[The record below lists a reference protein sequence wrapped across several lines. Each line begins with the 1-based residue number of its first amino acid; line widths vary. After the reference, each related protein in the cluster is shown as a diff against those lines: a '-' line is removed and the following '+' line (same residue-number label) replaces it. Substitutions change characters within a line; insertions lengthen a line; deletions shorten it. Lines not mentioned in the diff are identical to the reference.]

1 MIDFLR
7 DAARLGVRT
16 GLESLPPDILSFT
29 LEYPSRPDVD
39 FERQR
44 LEQVLDG
51 SGFDLFAYSED
62 DDPEL
67 LILQFQGFRLR
78 QSSGFLFEVADQL
91 ASELDLVSVVPE
103 VGPGWV
109 EVETVQDQPEAVGEI
124 VWAACRSDAPVPV
137 NSDWARKMI
146 RADKVESRFSVTGR
160 GVLIGQPDTG
170 VADHVELKE
179 GIDRARGYN
188 FVDNSSDPTDP
199 LASSMS
205 SPGHGTSTS
214 SLVVSRASGLVTGSA
229 PGATLVPIRCIN
241 GVVIGLG
248 VAVAKAI
255 DHARKQGCR
264 IATMSLGGGIQG
276 QALKRAIRRAV
287 DADMIV
293 LAAAGNCVGFV
304 VYPAWDEN
312 VIAVAGIDQH
322 ETPWKGSSRGRKVD
336 VSAPGENVT
345 VARRK
350 PESAD
355 TSDINPE
362 GQGTSFAVALT
373 AGCAALWIERFGFDA
388 IVAEARQRD
397 SSVQELFRAAIRAT
411 ARRPEKWN
419 SDKMGAGIVDAHNL
433 LSTPL
438 DKIPKAK
445 AVTSQSTSEL
455 VFGTSSFGRFESEAT
470 YLASDQL
477 IRKSDSSI
485 LLEGADMPR
494 PSPGFERLLRER
506 NPDAL
511 WQPFVATGPV
521 TPFELPQEVIG
532 RISTRSGA
540 FHESIGSWNEVL
552 DQAEAV
558 LAYHEGA
565 QSESVRFGA
574 RGEFLAGIEKTLAE
588 IGRKGT
594 QALEGI
600 DLDRDVRLEALVE
613 LVGRPA
619 LRLCNGETP
628 FDIQHPGIGQ
638 WAENLM
644 VSFEDIRELSR
655 TVGRVD
661 IETTNGWQHVG
672 TGFVTGP
679 NQIMTNRHVL
689 DAFAE
694 PFPISPGTFEM
705 RLTANASINFDADA
719 ADDKMRYRIKSV
731 ISSGRDRIGR
741 FVDLSKLDMA
751 ILEIETENGHSNHPN
766 TFSTKWLPT
775 SGVTEVAVFGFP
787 ARPGQSAAPQGQ
799 SAALEYWQR
808 IREIYQRDFGTK
820 YLSPGE
826 IKFRPSEMG
835 GDKRGWAFSHD
846 ATTMGGNSGSVVV
859 SIGDQFGPCGLHF
872 GGRTLARNMAHDLTK
887 IDSSRDLVTQF

>member
-1 MIDFLR
+1 MIDFLK
-7 DAARLGVRT
+7 DAARVAVQT
-16 GLESLPPDILSFT
+16 GQQSLPPDILSFT
-29 LEYPSRPDVD
+29 LEYASRPELDA
-39 FERQR
+39 ERQR
-44 LEQVLDG
+44 LEQLLEG

-62 DDPEL
+62 DDPDL
-67 LILQFQGFRLR
+67 LILQFQGIQIR
-78 QSSGFLFEVADQL
+78 QSPEFLFKVADEL
-91 ASELDLVSVVPE
+91 ASELDLVSAVPE
-103 VGPGWV
+103 VGAGWV
-109 EVETVQDQPEAVGEI
+109 EIETVSDQPEAVGDI
-124 VWAACRSDAPVPV
+124 VWAACRSDAPPP
-137 NSDWARKMI
+137 SDRDWARRMI
-146 RADKVESRFSVTGR
+146 QADKAESEFSVTGH

-170 VADHVELKE
+170 VAEHEELKE
-179 GIDRARGYN
+179 GVDKARGFN
-188 FVDNSSDPTDP
+188 FVDNSTDPTDP
-199 LASSMS
+199 LSASMS

-214 SLVVSRASGLVTGSA
+214 SLVISRSGGSVNGSA

-241 GVVIGLG
+241 GVVIGLA

-255 DHARKQGCR
+255 DHARKQGCN
-264 IATMSLGGGIQG
+264 IVTMSLGGGLQG
-276 QALKRAIRRAV
+276 LALKRAIRRAV
-287 DADMIV
+287 NADMIV

-312 VIAVAGIDQH
+312 VIAVAGIDEH
-322 ETPWKGSSRGRKVD
+322 ETRWKGSSRGRKVD

-350 PESAD
+350 PGSSD

-397 SSVQELFRAAIRAT
+397 SNVQELFRAAIRST

-419 SDKMGAGIVDAHNL
+419 SDKMGAGIVDVHNL
-433 LSTPL
+433 LSAPL
-438 DKIPKAK
+438 DKIPEAK
-445 AVTSQSTSEL
+445 AVAPQATSEL

-470 YLASDQL
+470 FLASDQL
-477 IRKSDSSI
+477 IRKSGSSV

-494 PSPGFERLLRER
+494 PSPGFQRLLRER
-506 NPDAL
+506 HPEAL
-511 WQPFVATGPV
+511 GQPFVATGPA
-521 TPFELPQEVIG
+521 TPVELPEEVIG

-540 FHESIGSWNEVL
+540 FLESLGSSNQVL

-558 LAYHEGA
+558 LAYHEGIR
-565 QSESVRFGA
+565 SESLGSGA
-574 RGEFLAGIEKTLAE
+574 RGEFLAGIESTLAE

-600 DLDRDVRLEALVE
+600 DHDRDVRLEALVE

-619 LRLCNGETP
+619 LRLSNGDTP
-628 FDIQHPGIGQ
+628 FDTQHPGIGR
-638 WAENLM
+638 WAEDLM
-644 VSFEDIRELSR
+644 VSFDSISELSR

-661 IETTNGWQHVG
+661 IETTSGWQHVG
-672 TGFVTGP
+672 TGFVSGP

-731 ISSGRDRIGR
+731 ISSGRDRIGG

-751 ILEIETENGHSNHPN
+751 ILEIETENGHSSHPN

-799 SAALEYWQR
+799 SAALEYWRR

-826 IKFRPSEMG
+826 IKFRPGEME

-887 IDSSRDLVTQF
+887 IDASRDLVTQF